1 MKGYQYEKVITIIG
15 NKSDLQ
21 GQVLREQAEKI
32 EQRANQLEMGYFETS
47 INNNKKL
54 KDIFDSIVEDSF
66 E

>member
-1 MKGYQYEKVITIIG
+1 M
-15 NKSDLQ
+15 
-21 GQVLREQAEKI
+21 REQAEKI